1 MRISKIFITQI
12 IIFFILILRIVIKII
27 IFITQ
32 IVLLFILI
40 LLIIIKNNIYNTNNN
55 IFYINTFNYNKKIFL
70 IQIIIILILIIIKF
84 KIFIIQIIISLYMA
98 AQSYL
103 KILDPVAQ
111 SNPRTVGL
119 AGQLDPTSFCSVW
132 GLVEW
137 HSTLLGSVG

>member
-1 MRISKIFITQI
+1 LRISKIFITQI

-132 GLVEW
+132 GLVE
-137 HSTLLGSVG
+137 

>member
-1 MRISKIFITQI
+1 LRISKIFITQI